1 MNSTCHVGTHDSNQR
16 THSIAQHLRSQR
28 LAFVRNQGIK
38 GPVLSSIVAVLRP
51 HSSYF
56 LSPRTTKNALLFV
69 LPPSLWLVILSPFLH
84 HAPLLVRIA
93 VLPNRSP
100 IVSDRPPSSSFVNA
114 LADRNQRSKRTFCSV
129 HVTAVVGGGPGP
141 IPPRRATNFS
151 PSSTSF
157 LLWRFRGTSSWIKRP
172 VWRASLA
179 VISAVT
185 QCNIAAQEVF
195 HLAALTLLIDQC
207 VTDPSSRRW
216 RALLRIYI
224 PLLTE
229 SNIWRRPTH
238 SRFLWL
244 PAFFT
249 VGYGFTLISGFGNL
263 SYDGNI

>member
-38 GPVLSSIVAVLRP
+38 GPALSSIVAVLRP
-51 HSSYF
+51 HSSYL
-56 LSPRTTKNALLFV
+56 LSPWTTKNSLLFV
-69 LPPSLWLVILSPFLH
+69 LPPSLWHVILSLFLH
-84 HAPLLVRIA
+84 HAPLPVRIA

-100 IVSDRPPSSSFVNA
+100 IVSDRTPSSSFVNA
-114 LADRNQRSKRTFCSV
+114 LADRNHKIKARVRSV
-129 HVTAVVGGGPGP
+129 HVTAVVGGGPGPGP

-195 HLAALTLLIDQC
+195 HVAALTLLIDQC
-207 VTDPSSRRW
+207 VTTPPPPAGGGPFYGYIYLCLLGPTSGGVQRTLGSSGCPLS
-216 RALLRIYI
+216 LLSAMAS
-224 PLLTE
+224 L
-229 SNIWRRPTH
+229 
-238 SRFLWL
+238 
-244 PAFFT
+244 
-249 VGYGFTLISGFGNL
+249 
-263 SYDGNI
+263 